1 MAVVWSL
8 SGPSQRAT
16 VAIDARTAT
25 ETATG
30 TDDVEVAAMSAMSV
44 VNAVTSPA
52 IVDIDAALAA
62 IVLIAIAV
70 VIVAVTAVVTEAVT
84 ADAAVT
90 DVIPAL
96 TLVVTRDHR
105 PEATASTQNTHVAIL
120 DRQSATADRQ
130 LTNAPDQGHD
140 RQRGSVRP
148 DLHAL
153 AIAAR
158 QRTPA
163 AVPRQRA
170 MAMATDTEPTA
181 TRQRAHDRIDPQATE
196 RTVPMATRMDTPM
209 AVRRWRTATTNRHT
223 WNLTSAHTNHQTIHC
238 SHTTVITIIS
248 IFTMKYFLPLL
259 LSFF

>member
-70 VIVAVTAVVTEAVT
+70 VIVAVIVAVTAVVTAVVT

-90 DVIPAL
+90 
-96 TLVVTRDHR
+96 VTRDHR